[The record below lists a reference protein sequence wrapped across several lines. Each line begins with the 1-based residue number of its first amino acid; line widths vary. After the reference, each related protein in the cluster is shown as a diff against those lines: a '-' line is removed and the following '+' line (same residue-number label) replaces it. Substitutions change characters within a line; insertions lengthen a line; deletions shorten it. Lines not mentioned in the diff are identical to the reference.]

1 MKLQLTNSE
10 ARQIVAEKYSVS
22 AYEVEIAASS
32 LPPPPPP
39 PVSALFNS
47 VGTAEIRTA
56 LTNLFDEGHV
66 YGRGQR
72 PNKIAMVAAIRTLTN
87 CDLKSGKEF
96 VDQLLLPF

>member
-32 LPPPPPP
+32 LPPPPP
-39 PVSALFNS
+39 VAAFFNS